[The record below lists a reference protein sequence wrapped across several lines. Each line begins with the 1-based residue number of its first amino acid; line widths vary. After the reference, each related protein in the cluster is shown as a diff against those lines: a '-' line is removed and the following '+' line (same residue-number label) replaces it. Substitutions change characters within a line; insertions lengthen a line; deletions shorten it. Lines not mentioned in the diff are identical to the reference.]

1 MCEREIGESKVVKVN
16 VRERE
21 RERKRKSEGKREKE
35 QRIQSYKLFFVCFV

>member
-1 MCEREIGESKVVKVN
+1 VCEREIGESKVVKVN

-35 QRIQSYKLFFVCFV
+35 QRIQSYKFFFVCFV